1 MLSHPNFFCTWALDE
16 HTVSNWA
23 SWPVLMVIL
32 LPLLQVRGR
41 RTGQWQQYLGSSFQ
55 PYIVNNHLGFLFV
68 KDCSPCFVS
77 KDCIGTLETPFVTWY
92 WLGMR
97 ELTGNKIQWWQFP
110 HPFTLSSGICC
121 GLAPFL
127 IPISL
132 QADVVFSVVA
142 TVAWLVYPGQV

>member
-92 WLGMR
+92 WLGIG
-97 ELTGNKIQWWQFP
+97 ELTGDKIQWLQFP
-110 HPFTLSSGICC
+110 SPVYLV
-121 GLAPFL
+121 FL
-127 IPISL
+127 VMLWFGSVPDSL
-132 QADVVFSVVA
+132 QVDAVCSVVA
-142 TVAWLVYPGQV
+142 TVTWLV